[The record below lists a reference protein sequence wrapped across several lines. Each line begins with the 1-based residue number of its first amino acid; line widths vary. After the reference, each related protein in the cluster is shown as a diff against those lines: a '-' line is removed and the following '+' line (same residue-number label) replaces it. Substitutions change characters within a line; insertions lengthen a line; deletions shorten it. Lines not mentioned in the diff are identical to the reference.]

1 MRLESKTAI
10 IVGAGQ
16 GPGTGMGNGRATALR
31 FAQEGAKVM
40 AVDREIGLAE
50 ETAALVRQAGGDCFA
65 FEADVTKES
74 AMAAMVAD
82 AKKRW
87 GRIDVLHYN
96 VGVSIAA
103 VTRRCSAE
111 LTEQAFDNIVA
122 VNLRGAVM
130 ACKRMVPVMRDQRA
144 GCILMI
150 SSLAAIEKYPY
161 VTYKATKAAM
171 IAFAEQVAIQNAE
184 YGVRANVILPGLMD
198 TPMAV
203 DTRARQTGKSRAE
216 VAAMR
221 DARVPLRRKMGTAWD
236 VANAALFPPTR
247 PTSSPASQRW
257 WTEAGRWTSHL
268 SFAPRGGRHAE
279 GDSHIRT
286 RAGFPHFARPVS
298 AAALPQV
305 NARHVPPASSERSA
319 APLEFRATSATSSSR
334 FLAPLR
340 RRVDDVSHFRVRSGS
355 KAAPRFPRARAARS
369 AARRPRVPQADV
381 IDELPSIS
389 RVRRAIRPVVRDGD
403 WISRSAP
410 VPFLGR
416 AQKRCACA

>member
-40 AVDREIGLAE
+40 SVDRELRLAE
-50 ETAALVRQAGGDCFA
+50 ETAAMVRHAGGDCFA
-65 FEADVTKES
+65 FEADVTRES
-74 AMAAMVAD
+74 AMAAMIAE

-96 VGVSIAA
+96 VGVSIAGGDA
-103 VTRRCSAE
+103 PLLE
-111 LTEQAFDNIVA
+111 LTEKAFDNIVA
-122 VNLRGAVM
+122 INLRGAVM
-130 ACKRMVPVMRDQRA
+130 ACKHVVPVMREQRA

-161 VTYKATKAAM
+161 VAYKATKAAM
-171 IAFAEQVAIQNAE
+171 IAFTEQLAIQNAE

-236 VANAALFPPTR
+236 VANAALFL
-247 PTSSPASQRW
+247 ASD
-257 WTEAGRWTSHL
+257 EANFITGVSL
-268 SFAPRGGRHAE
+268 LVDGG
-279 GDSHIRT
+279 G
-286 RAGFPHFARPVS
+286 
-298 AAALPQV
+298 ALDIG
-305 NARHVPPASSERSA
+305 H
-319 APLEFRATSATSSSR
+319 
-334 FLAPLR
+334 
-340 RRVDDVSHFRVRSGS
+340 
-355 KAAPRFPRARAARS
+355 
-369 AARRPRVPQADV
+369 
-381 IDELPSIS
+381 
-389 RVRRAIRPVVRDGD
+389 
-403 WISRSAP
+403 
-410 VPFLGR
+410 
-416 AQKRCACA
+416 